1 MSKTL
6 FRKEAIEAKSNRF
19 ESNSKMVS
27 SVGFLTYLLFIASV
41 AISVVLFVFVGRYSP
56 KDTVQGYVTTTVG
69 DVEVYSQSDGTIL
82 ALNVTEGDLV
92 VAGQELMTLSTSRAI
107 GQSASIRKEIIAALR
122 SELSDL
128 IIQTQRENDAFGLQV
143 RGVNEVIASLR
154 NRLTMLTRQRDV
166 LGIGLQLSARELTR
180 LTALDAAELVSRKD
194 QDHAR
199 VATVEFEL
207 RMHELDLSIDTIQ
220 SEIRHNQQLLRE
232 IPVRRDARAAEM
244 RARAHRLSIEIA
256 EGMGRDEQ
264 RVLAPST
271 GVVSGLLVRE
281 GQTVT
286 MNNPLLNIVP
296 EYGEFYIELL
306 IPTRTI
312 AFIQPGAL
320 VKIRF
325 DAYPYQKFGTY
336 DGVVASI
343 SRTTVFPSDKRFRV
357 KITEPVYLA
366 TVQIRSQTVSAY
378 GKRRGLQSGMTL
390 TADILRDERRL
401 IEWLFD
407 PLISAAQKL

>member
-1 MSKTL
+1 MSETL

-107 GQSASIRKEIIAALR
+107 GQSASIRKEIISALR
-122 SELSDL
+122 SELADL
-128 IIQTQRENDAFGLQV
+128 IIQTQRENDVFGLQV
-143 RGVNEVIASLR
+143 QGVNDVISSLR

-199 VATVEFEL
+199 AATVEFEL

-220 SEIRHNQQLLRE
+220 SEIRHNQQLLME
-232 IPVRRDARAAEM
+232 IPLRRDARAAEM
-244 RARAHRLSIEIA
+244 RARAHRLAIEIA

-296 EYGEFYIELL
+296 EFGEFYIELL

-312 AFIQPGAL
+312 ALIQPGAT

-378 GKRRGLQSGMTL
+378 GERHGLQSGMTL

>member
-19 ESNSKMVS
+19 ESSSKMVS

-41 AISVVLFVFVGRYSP
+41 AISIVLFVFVGRYSP

-107 GQSASIRKEIIAALR
+107 GQSASIRKEIISALR
-122 SELSDL
+122 SELADL
-128 IIQTQRENDAFGLQV
+128 IIQTQRENDVFGLQV
-143 RGVNEVIASLR
+143 QGVNDVISSLR

-199 VATVEFEL
+199 AATVEFEL

-296 EYGEFYIELL
+296 EFGEFYIELL

-312 AFIQPGAL
+312 ALIQPGAT

-378 GKRRGLQSGMTL
+378 GERHGLQSGMTL